1 MVKVWNMAIASKELA
16 SRQAILV
23 GLLTYNQ
30 VVTTG
35 IFITI
40 SQKRGFMEISH
51 VDRCYL
57 L

>member
-35 IFITI
+35 IPITI